1 MISHL
6 DSCIGGGNII
16 GSFSVSV
23 KAVRRPMSSPNPVF
37 AVFIDGDNIST
48 TRFIEVWKKL
58 KKNLNPRMAK
68 VFFGKNSLDQW
79 EKTAGQHGIHPVWV
93 PSNTGSGKNSVDI
106 SLVIDVMEM
115 HYTQKDITHFCI
127 IASDS
132 DYTALATRLK
142 NEGKYV
148 LGIGEKNTPPTLRSA
163 CSRFLEFDEI
173 VPPDPDVTQN
183 KPVETIPS
191 VQTKPAPSTANGD
204 NKKPTAA
211 SPSVQTKP
219 TPSGN
224 EKKLAPSPAVNTQPN
239 TEPPPKSPF
248 DSLFLRALINAHQS
262 IPASSQTNDGWIQL
276 PALMAEVKKQPTN
289 AQLSSKEVAMMVT
302 SFATVFPKWFEIEEQ
317 SDTKPVSHRLR
328 LPQEIGLYM
337 VLAAYVSVVKNPNVE
352 STGGWVK
359 PTSIGQALKDL
370 FPVTPIRYKGSS
382 KLQKVLEE
390 ISKDNPGLI
399 PHRVKGSIFEILI
412 NRIT

>member
-1 MISHL
+1 
-6 DSCIGGGNII
+6 
-16 GSFSVSV
+16 
-23 KAVRRPMSSPNPVF
+23 
-37 AVFIDGDNIST
+37 
-48 TRFIEVWKKL
+48 
-58 KKNLNPRMAK
+58 
-68 VFFGKNSLDQW
+68 
-79 EKTAGQHGIHPVWV
+79 
-93 PSNTGSGKNSVDI
+93 
-106 SLVIDVMEM
+106 
-115 HYTQKDITHFCI
+115 
-127 IASDS
+127 
-132 DYTALATRLK
+132 
-142 NEGKYV
+142 
-148 LGIGEKNTPPTLRSA
+148 
-163 CSRFLEFDEI
+163 
-173 VPPDPDVTQN
+173 
-183 KPVETIPS
+183 
-191 VQTKPAPSTANGD
+191 
-204 NKKPTAA
+204 
-211 SPSVQTKP
+211 
-219 TPSGN
+219 
-224 EKKLAPSPAVNTQPN
+224 
-239 TEPPPKSPF
+239 
-248 DSLFLRALINAHQS
+248 
-262 IPASSQTNDGWIQL
+262 
-276 PALMAEVKKQPTN
+276 MAEVKKQPTN